1 MNIITSVSQEKHIP
15 VDALCKALGMPR
27 ATYYRHQAETG
38 PTNVSRSKA
47 PQNALSGEEKQR
59 VLDLLHSE
67 RFIDKTP
74 YEVFNTLIDNGEY
87 YCSTRTMYRVLEE
100 QGETQDRR
108 QQRNHRD
115 AVKPELIATRPNEVW
130 SWDITKL
137 RSDRKWN
144 YFYLYVIL
152 DIFSRYVV
160 GWLIADCESKDL
172 ARQLIHKT
180 ALKQGIQRHQLTL
193 HSDNGPSMTSHTVS
207 QLLDNLSITKTHNR
221 PYTSDDNPFSES
233 QFKTLKYCPDFPGEF
248 PDINAAEA
256 FSQKFFLWYNRDH
269 YHSGIAWLTP
279 ESVHYGHAVG
289 ILEKRYQ
296 AMLQAYFKNPIRFNH
311 KLPKQKQL
319 APAVYINP
327 PQTVKINLGN
337 LENNYGQGKNILAG

>member
-1 MNIITSVSQEKHIP
+1 MNTITLVSQEKNIP

-27 ATYYRHQAETG
+27 ATYYRHQDETS
-38 PTNVSRSKA
+38 TTTASCSK
-47 PQNALSGEEKQR
+47 PPKNALSTEEKQQ
-59 VLDLLHSE
+59 VLDLLHSD

-137 RSDRKWN
+137 RSDRKWM

-172 ARQLIHKT
+172 ARQVN
-180 ALKQGIQRHQLTL
+180 
-193 HSDNGPSMTSHTVS
+193 S
-207 QLLDNLSITKTHNR
+207 
-221 PYTSDDNPFSES
+221 
-233 QFKTLKYCPDFPGEF
+233 
-248 PDINAAEA
+248 
-256 FSQKFFLWYNRDH
+256 
-269 YHSGIAWLTP
+269 
-279 ESVHYGHAVG
+279 
-289 ILEKRYQ
+289 
-296 AMLQAYFKNPIRFNH
+296 
-311 KLPKQKQL
+311 
-319 APAVYINP
+319 
-327 PQTVKINLGN
+327 
-337 LENNYGQGKNILAG
+337 

>member
-1 MNIITSVSQEKHIP
+1 MNTITQVNQEKNIRI
-15 VDALCKALGMPR
+15 DAVCKALEIPR
-27 ATYYRHQAETG
+27 ATYYRHQNKEKPLTV
-38 PTNVSRSKA
+38 PHLK
-47 PQNALSGEEKQR
+47 PPKNALNPDEKKQ
-59 VLDLLHSE
+59 VLDLLHNE
-67 RFIDKTP
+67 QFRDKTP
-74 YEVFNTLIDNGEY
+74 YEVFNTLIDKGEY
-87 YCSTRTMYRVLEE
+87 YCSTRTMYRILEE

-115 AVKPELIATRPNEVW
+115 AVKPELMATRPNEVW

-137 RSDRKWN
+137 RSDKKWN

-160 GWLIADCESKDL
+160 GWLIADSESKEL

-180 ALKQGIQRHQLTL
+180 ALKQGIQRQKLTL

-207 QLLDNLSITKTHNR
+207 QLLDNLGITKTHNR

-233 QFKTLKYCPDFPGEF
+233 QFKTLKYCPDFPGQF
-248 PDINAAEA
+248 SNMNDAEK
-256 FSQKFFLWYNRDH
+256 FSQKFFSWYNNQH

-279 ESVHYGHAVG
+279 ASVHYGHATE
-289 ILEKRYQ
+289 ILSNRHK
-296 AMLQAYFKNPIRFNH
+296 AMLKAYAKNPVRFNN
-311 KLPKQKQL
+311 KLPKLKNL

-327 PQTVKINLGN
+327 PQTVQINLEN
-337 LENNYGQGKNILAG
+337 LENNYGQKNKISAG